1 MFLNAEAY
9 KIQENPSILTKAIN
23 SSQHCQRNFD
33 LEKQIPEK
41 HMKQFIHAV
50 TECPSKQNVGF
61 YEAHFITNRD
71 VIEAMHDTTKGFSYP
86 KDDGNGGLE
95 MGYQTNSQVL
105 ANLVVVFTKVPI
117 DDNLF
122 AEEEGYD
129 APNGGRTEAGLEWKS
144 DEGISDMQHEMMLR
158 DQQQAIGIAA
168 GYLNV
173 TAALLGYGTGC
184 CACFDPNDL
193 RKAGNFKNEPAL
205 MMGIGFRNAKKNR
218 RIHHADDSFVFPTYK
233 KQKIGIHYVR

>member
-1 MFLNAEAY
+1 MYLALEDAIAASP
-9 KIQENPSILTKAIN
+9 KILTKAIDR
-23 SSQHCQRNFD
+23 SQHCQRNFD
-33 LEKQIPEK
+33 LSKSISEE
-41 HMKQFIHAV
+41 HMKELVHAV

-71 VIEAMHDTTKGFSYP
+71 VIEAMHETTKGFTYP
-86 KDDGNGGLE
+86 KDDGKGGLE
-95 MGYQTNSQVL
+95 IGYQTNSQVL

-129 APNGGRTEAGLEWKS
+129 VPLGGRTDAGIEWQSK
-144 DEGISDMQHEMMLR
+144 DGISDMQYEMMER

-173 TAALLGYGTGC
+173 TASLLGYGTGC
-184 CACFDPNDL
+184 CACFDPNAL
-193 RKAGNFKNEPAL
+193 RDVMNIKNEPAL
-205 MMGIGFRNAKKNR
+205 MMGIGFKNPEKNR
-218 RIHHADDSFVFPTYK
+218 RVHQTDENFVFPTYK
-233 KQKIGIHYVR
+233 KQKIATHFVS